1 MIATQD
7 DLHALSSS
15 FSKLLK
21 RGFGKGPETC
31 FAVFKGNK
39 LYVYIR
45 NFMTPAED
53 ILLAD
58 QQNNLTIEF
67 RTAVIKSLS
76 KELLQESSRLLGIQF
91 QSFYQDWNYD
101 TNSGLL
107 LLVSPDL
114 KQEIKLEEKVVDGV
128 YKLIRTIGA
137 SYHKMPT
144 VLRTVPSP
152 SNFFAVESKEVLLP
166 LESLIYERGQTDLLF
181 THARKIKKGYWQ
193 HKSLFEEVFNR
204 SIEDIFILW
213 DYVGNKKYIIFSFG
227 KLNT

>member
-31 FAVFKGNK
+31 FAVFKGKK

-45 NFMTPAED
+45 NFMTPAEE
-53 ILLAD
+53 ILLANH
-58 QQNNLTIEF
+58 QENLTVEF
-67 RTAVIKSLS
+67 RTTVISSLS
-76 KELLQESSRLLGIQF
+76 KELLQESSKLLGVQF

-107 LLVSPDL
+107 LLVSTDF
-114 KQEIKLEEKVVDGV
+114 KQEIKLEEKVAEGV
-128 YKLIRTIGA
+128 SKLIRTIGS

-166 LESLIYERGQTDLLF
+166 LESLIYERGQTDLLY
-181 THARKIKKGYWQ
+181 THARKIKRGYWEN
-193 HKSLFEEVFNR
+193 KGLFEGEFNR

-213 DYVGNKKYIIFSFG
+213 DYIGNKKYIVFSFG
-227 KLNT
+227 RMS